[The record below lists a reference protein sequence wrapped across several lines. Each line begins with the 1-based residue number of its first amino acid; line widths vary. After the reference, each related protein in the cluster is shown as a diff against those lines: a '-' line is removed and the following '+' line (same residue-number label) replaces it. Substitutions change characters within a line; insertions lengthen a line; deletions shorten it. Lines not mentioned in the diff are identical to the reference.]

1 MGGFSHRHFNR
12 QRAQV
17 VKEIMTERMKQLP
30 SEEFQ
35 DLLRPC
41 FQEDEIKLIIIGGI
55 LGALA
60 GIGQIAFI
68 FGQSLFNL

>member
-1 MGGFSHRHFNR
+1 MPITQDKPVSLRPVR
-12 QRAQV
+12 LLW
-17 VKEIMTERMKQLP
+17 IMSERMKQLP

-68 FGQSLFNL
+68 FGQSFFKL

>member
-1 MGGFSHRHFNR
+1 M
-12 QRAQV
+12 A
-17 VKEIMTERMKQLP
+17 ERMKQLP

-60 GIGQIAFI
+60 GMAQLAFI
-68 FGQSLFNL
+68 FGQSL